1 MFSAAGLTWRRPAM
15 TPGTTL
21 IKEPVHSFIH
31 NVSDRYLLSKA
42 TYCDRLILS
51 FMMLQS
57 LTTVEA
63 ALRTVLWEFDQP
75 NNAALLASLRRV
87 DQGGDIR
94 VTSSANNII
103 DLANKVIQ
111 TLEPAHLALADH
123 LFAYQN
129 TQCLAGAVKL
139 RIADHLSDGP
149 LKLEQLATSSK
160 ARPDRLRQILRLLSN
175 NGIFHYDSATDTV
188 RNNEASE
195 MLQQSHWTQWHRW
208 ASVCGHEFYEMARGL
223 PQSLEED
230 AVRSPAQI
238 HYDTDESMFGFLESN
253 GTMIRLREC
262 MGATAMAQTPGMV
275 SAYPWGELAG
285 TTLIDLGGGDG
296 SLIAA
301 LLRAFPDIR
310 GGVFDTPRVLPF
322 LREAFHS
329 PAGKYADVGTRISSE
344 NLIAGDFLTEVVPAE
359 AYVMRWCLHDWN
371 DEQARKILEN
381 IRKSIIKGPVSR
393 LVVLESVLADGRC
406 SRMSRIGDI
415 NVMVTAE
422 HGQERTESDWRR
434 LASSS
439 GWEIARIAPLPGAWP
454 SAIDLR
460 PSVKDDIATK

>member
-1 MFSAAGLTWRRPAM
+1 MFS
-15 TPGTTL
+15 
-21 IKEPVHSFIH
+21 
-31 NVSDRYLLSKA
+31 
-42 TYCDRLILS
+42 
-51 FMMLQS
+51 
-57 LTTVEA
+57 
-63 ALRTVLWEFDQP
+63 
-75 NNAALLASLRRV
+75 
-87 DQGGDIR
+87 
-94 VTSSANNII
+94 
-103 DLANKVIQ
+103 
-111 TLEPAHLALADH
+111 
-123 LFAYQN
+123 
-129 TQCLAGAVKL
+129 
-139 RIADHLSDGP
+139 
-149 LKLEQLATSSK
+149 
-160 ARPDRLRQILRLLSN
+160 
-175 NGIFHYDSATDTV
+175 
-188 RNNEASE
+188 
-195 MLQQSHWTQWHRW
+195 
-208 ASVCGHEFYEMARGL
+208 
-223 PQSLEED
+223 
-230 AVRSPAQI
+230 
-238 HYDTDESMFGFLESN
+238 FLESN
-253 GTMIRLREC
+253 GTMVRLRGC

-275 SAYPWGELAG
+275 SAYPWGELEG

-310 GGVFDTPRVLPF
+310 GGVFDTHRVLPF
-322 LREAFHS
+322 LQEAFHS
-329 PAGKYADVGTRISSE
+329 PAGKYADVGSRISSE

-439 GWEIARIAPLPGAWP
+439 GWEVARIAPLPGAWP

-460 PSVKDDIATK
+460 PGITCQR

>member
-1 MFSAAGLTWRRPAM
+1 
-15 TPGTTL
+15 
-21 IKEPVHSFIH
+21 
-31 NVSDRYLLSKA
+31 
-42 TYCDRLILS
+42 
-51 FMMLQS
+51 MMLES
-57 LTTVEA
+57 LTSLEA
-63 ALRTVLWEFDQP
+63 ALRAVVEQSNQP
-75 NNAALLASLRRV
+75 NNAAVLASLRKV
-87 DQGGDIR
+87 DQGCDTGLTTI
-94 VTSSANNII
+94 ANNII

-129 TQCLAGAVKL
+129 TQCLAAAVKL
-139 RIADHLSDGP
+139 RIPDHLADGP
-149 LKLEQLATSSK
+149 LTLEQLATSSQ
-160 ARPDRLRQILRLLSN
+160 ARPDRLRQILRLLYN
-175 NGIFHYDSATDTV
+175 NGIFDYDPATDSV

-208 ASVCGHEFYEMARGL
+208 ASVCGREFYEMAQGL
-223 PQSLEED
+223 PQALEKG
-230 AVRSPAQI
+230 ATRSPAQV
-238 HYDTDESMFGFLESN
+238 HYNTDESMFSFLEGN
-253 GTMIRLREC
+253 GTMVRLREC

-275 SAYPWGELAG
+275 SAYPWGELSGA
-285 TTLIDLGGGDG
+285 TLIDLGGGDG

-301 LLRAFPDIR
+301 LLRAFPNIH

-322 LREAFHS
+322 LQEAFHS
-329 PAGKYADVGTRISSE
+329 PSGKYADVGSRISPK
-344 NLIAGDFLTEVVPAE
+344 NIIAGDFLTEVVPAE

-381 IRKSIIKGPVSR
+381 VRKSIIKGPTSR

-434 LASSS
+434 LATSS
-439 GWEIARIAPLPGAWP
+439 GWEVASITPLPGAWP

-460 PSVKDDIATK
+460 PSVEDDAPAV